1 MSTDDPLFAAMASSG
16 IFSDDLDTEQ
26 KKGNVQDDEKME
38 VESSSHI
45 NLAAAENDYQC
56 TVEDEEKNGQKTS
69 PILEG
74 NDIQSVNDV
83 KMSSDPG
90 FAATTRTLETK
101 SEIGDLIVSGIKSD
115 TINTASENVLKS
127 PQRTVTLKRPHDF
140 DEQPSSDP
148 LALKSSDLLV
158 DAQPSYKIV
167 KKIVNLKD
175 PSKPV
180 KFVPLSNHPEFARTR
195 QFAQTQTR
203 KTYRELQPDVLH
215 NMLSLGIL
223 RRLFQGGVMEN
234 EQFVVQVGLN
244 CYFFFVKYHCRFNI
258 ISFRSQTFKKMDLL
272 PQYLM
277 ECTLPTSA

>member
-16 IFSDDLDTEQ
+16 IFSSDDLGTEQ
-26 KKGNVQDDEKME
+26 KVVENLLNKEKME
-38 VESSSHI
+38 VENSSHI
-45 NLAAAENDYQC
+45 NSAVAENDDQC
-56 TVEDEEKNGQKTS
+56 TAEDEEKNSSEEENSSQKTS

-74 NDIQSVNDV
+74 NDVQSANDV

-90 FAATTRTLETK
+90 FAATLETESK
-101 SEIGDLIVSGIKSD
+101 IGDLPLSDIKSD
-115 TINTASENVLKS
+115 NINTASENVPKS

-180 KFVPLSNHPEFARTR
+180 KFVPLSNHPEFARTS

-234 EQFVVQVGLN
+234 EQFVVQVCLI
-244 CYFFFVKYHCRFNI
+244 CSV
-258 ISFRSQTFKKMDLL
+258 LL
-272 PQYLM
+272 
-277 ECTLPTSA
+277 

>member
-45 NLAAAENDYQC
+45 NLAAAENDQC
-56 TVEDEEKNGQKTS
+56 TAEDEEENGQKTS

-74 NDIQSVNDV
+74 NDVQSANDV

-90 FAATTRTLETK
+90 FAATLETESK
-101 SEIGDLIVSGIKSD
+101 IGDLPLSDIKSD
-115 TINTASENVLKS
+115 NINTASENVPKS

-180 KFVPLSNHPEFARTR
+180 KFVPLSNHPEFARTS

-244 CYFFFVKYHCRFNI
+244 CYFFVKHHCRFNI

>member
-16 IFSDDLDTEQ
+16 IFSSDDLGTEQ
-26 KKGNVQDDEKME
+26 KVVENLLNKEKME
-38 VESSSHI
+38 VENSSHYDS
-45 NLAAAENDYQC
+45 AVAENDDQC
-56 TVEDEEKNGQKTS
+56 MANDEEKNSSEEENSSQKTS

-101 SEIGDLIVSGIKSD
+101 SEIGDLTVSGIKSD

-234 EQFVVQVGLN
+234 EQFVVQVSLI
-244 CYFFFVKYHCRFNI
+244 CSVFCKI
-258 ISFRSQTFKKMDLL
+258 LLSF
-272 PQYLM
+272 
-277 ECTLPTSA
+277 

>member
-45 NLAAAENDYQC
+45 NLAAAENDDQC
-56 TVEDEEKNGQKTS
+56 TSEDEEKNSSEEENSSQKTS

-101 SEIGDLIVSGIKSD
+101 SEIGDLTVSGIKSD

-148 LALKSSDLLV
+148 LALKSTDLV

-195 QFAQTQTR
+195 QFAQIQTR

-244 CYFFFVKYHCRFNI
+244 CYFF
-258 ISFRSQTFKKMDLL
+258 L
-272 PQYLM
+272 
-277 ECTLPTSA
+277 

>member
-16 IFSDDLDTEQ
+16 IFSDDVGTDQ
-26 KKGNVQDDEKME
+26 KKVDDEKME
-38 VESSSHI
+38 VENSSSM
-45 NLAAAENDYQC
+45 NSVAAEYDDKCMAENE
-56 TVEDEEKNGQKTS
+56 VKSFLKAKSSGQKTS
-69 PILEG
+69 PTLEET
-74 NDIQSVNDV
+74 DVQSAIDV
-83 KMSSDPG
+83 KVSSDPG
-90 FAATTRTLETK
+90 FESTTSTLETESK
-101 SEIGDLIVSGIKSD
+101 NGDLPLSDIKSD
-115 TINTASENVLKS
+115 NINTAPENVPKS

-180 KFVPLSNHPEFARTR
+180 KFVPLSNHPEFARTS

-244 CYFFFVKYHCRFNI
+244 CYF
-258 ISFRSQTFKKMDLL
+258 
-272 PQYLM
+272 
-277 ECTLPTSA
+277 